1 MKRLRLDED
10 AMTAT
15 LVQRF
20 DQPNGLWAQS
30 QGNSQPLADGGV
42 MVGWGSTGAFSRF
55 DREGVLLFD
64 GHLPAEYDSYR
75 AHLARWTGTPAIA
88 PAIHVEREGDQVTVA
103 ASWNG
108 STEVQRW
115 QVLAGASP
123 GALRPV
129 GRPAAWAGLE
139 TTVVRSTAA
148 PYVAVAALD
157 ADGRTLR
164 ASPAVR
170 P

>member
-1 MKRLRLDED
+1 M
-10 AMTAT
+10 
-15 LVQRF
+15 
-20 DQPNGLWAQS
+20 WAES
-30 QGNSQPLADGGV
+30 QGNAQPLADGGV

-55 DREGVLLFD
+55 DARGPPALRRAPARRVRLL
-64 GHLPAEYDSYR
+64 PR
-75 AHLARWTGTPAIA
+75 APRAWTGTPAIA
-88 PAIHVEREGDQVTVA
+88 PAIDAAREGTQVTVA

-115 QVLAGASP
+115 QVLAGPSP

-139 TTVVRSTAA
+139 TPIVRATDA

-164 ASPAVR
+164 ASRAVR